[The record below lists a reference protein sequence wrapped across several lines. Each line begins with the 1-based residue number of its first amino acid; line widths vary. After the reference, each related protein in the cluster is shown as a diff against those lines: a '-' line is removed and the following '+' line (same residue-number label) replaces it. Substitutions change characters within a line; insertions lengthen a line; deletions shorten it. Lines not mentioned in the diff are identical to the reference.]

1 MTGRTVIV
9 DDHILLRLL
18 LDDEPVELRPLGAAV
33 ATTGLWYHRLCRALS
48 STTVT
53 GSLSRAL
60 GGADADIAAAAV
72 RAVTTLPETIGL
84 VSLRGLAWPMA
95 EVLGTGPPL
104 NLMSLE
110 ALAAAE
116 HLDAELCL
124 AAVDANPPLI
134 EAAASRNVA
143 TRLIDL

>member
-1 MTGRTVIV
+1 VTDRSVVV

-18 LDDEPVELRPLGAAV
+18 LDDEPPELRPLGAQV

-48 STTVT
+48 STAVS
-53 GSLSRAL
+53 GSLSRSL
-60 GGADADIAAAAV
+60 GRADADISAAAV
-72 RAVTTLPETIGL
+72 RAATALPETIGL
-84 VSLRGLAWPMA
+84 LSLRELSWPMA
-95 EVLGTGPPL
+95 DAVAAGVRL

-116 HLDAELCL
+116 HLRAEICL
-124 AAVDANPPLI
+124 ASVDENPSLI
-134 EAAASRNVA
+134 EAATSRNVA